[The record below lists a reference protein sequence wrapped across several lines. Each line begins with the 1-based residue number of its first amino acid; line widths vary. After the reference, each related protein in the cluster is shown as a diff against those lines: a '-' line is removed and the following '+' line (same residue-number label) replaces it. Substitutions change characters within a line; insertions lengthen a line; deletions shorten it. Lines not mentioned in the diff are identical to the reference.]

1 MHETPLK
8 DRVAIV
14 TGASRGIGAA
24 IAERLAQEG
33 AFVAVGYRVEETKA
47 EEVVERCRRHGVYAY
62 AYRAD
67 VRSRSDVEEMVRRV
81 KRELGPPLIL
91 VHNAGVAGIGLIQD
105 VTDDQYATVF
115 DTHIKGAIHLIQAC
129 LPDMLSRH
137 FGRIVLLSSIWG
149 ESGGAGEA
157 LYSAAKGAVNG
168 MARALAKELG
178 PSGITVNAVAPGA
191 IETDMLRAQLAEE
204 ERSALVGEIPVGR
217 LGQPADVAA
226 LTAFLCREEAGYLTG
241 QVLHVNGGW
250 YP

>member
-1 MHETPLK
+1 
-8 DRVAIV
+8 VV

-24 IAERLAQEG
+24 IAERLAEEG
-33 AFVAVGYRVEETKA
+33 AHVAVGYRTEETKA
-47 EEVVERCRRHGVYAY
+47 QEVVHRCRRHGVHAY

-67 VRSRSDVEEMVRRV
+67 VRSRSDVEEMVQRV

-129 LPDMLSRH
+129 LPAMLSRN

-149 ESGGAGEA
+149 ESGGAGES

-191 IETDMLRAQLAEE
+191 IETDMLREQLDEG
-204 ERSALVGEIPVGR
+204 ERLNLAGEIPAGR
-217 LGQPADVAA
+217 LGRPDDVAA